1 VERLNIFD
9 DVVLWLSM
17 LSIAAI
23 CLVLLYNGI
32 TGLAHVPSTD
42 ISIQKKA
49 FSVSVFA
56 LFILLPLLIVDL
68 VLGTTFISNFVEWST
83 PLLYVAIIA
92 DIILMTVL
100 FLIM

>member
-9 DVVLWLSM
+9 DAIMWLSM

-23 CLVLLYNGI
+23 CLVLFYNGV
-32 TGLAHVPSTD
+32 TGLAHVPSAD
-42 ISIQKKA
+42 MSPLKKA
-49 FSVSVFA
+49 FGASVFI
-56 LFILLPLLIVDL
+56 LFILLPLLILDL
-68 VLGTTFISNFVEWST
+68 VLDTTFISDLVEWST

-92 DIILMTVL
+92 DIVLMTVL